1 MSIFW
6 RTSRHESKA
15 DIKLRRAVATNGL
28 LGMKAIATAE
38 MARIVSQVTEPVL
51 GITFSEASGA
61 QASVGTDWKT
71 AALPIDGGDPITVA
85 VSADDVCCRA
95 LGATMF
101 ATPAESVDEAM
112 VADAL
117 CELVNMTAGLLKSTL
132 RIDQA
137 LGLPSM
143 RQSGILLDRGGMWSQ
158 HFLRAG
164 QLNLVLAV
172 ATRIC

>member
-1 MSIFW
+1 MNLI
-6 RTSRHESKA
+6 
-15 DIKLRRAVATNGL
+15 G
-28 LGMKAIATAE
+28 TAE

-51 GITFSEASGA
+51 GLTFTEASQPQSEIGA
-61 QASVGTDWKT
+61 DWRT
-71 AALPIDGGDPITVA
+71 AALPIAGGTPLTVA
-85 VSADDVCCRA
+85 VSADDACCRT

-101 ATPAESVDEAM
+101 ATKTEVVDDTM

-117 CELVNMTAGLLKSTL
+117 CELVNMTAGLLKSAM

-143 RQSGILLDRGGMWSQ
+143 RETDILHRADGGWSQ
-158 HFLRAG
+158 HYLRAG

-172 ATRIC
+172 ATRLC

>member
-1 MSIFW
+1 
-6 RTSRHESKA
+6 
-15 DIKLRRAVATNGL
+15 
-28 LGMKAIATAE
+28 MKTIATAE

-51 GITFSEASGA
+51 GITFTEASDA
-61 QASVGTDWKT
+61 QATVGAGWKT
-71 AALPIDGGDPITVA
+71 AALPIDGGDPLTVA
-85 VSADDVCCRA
+85 VSADDACCRT

-101 ATPAESVDEAM
+101 AAPAESVDEAM

-117 CELVNMTAGLLKSTL
+117 CELVNMTAGLLKSSL

-143 RQSGILLDRGGMWSQ
+143 RQSGALFDRGNTWSH

-172 ATRIC
+172 ATRIY

>member
-1 MSIFW
+1 M
-6 RTSRHESKA
+6 RTIETS
-15 DIKLRRAVATNGL
+15 
-28 LGMKAIATAE
+28 E

-51 GITFSEASGA
+51 GITFTAASAPQATVGA
-61 QASVGTDWKT
+61 DWKT
-71 AALPIDGGDPITVA
+71 AALPIHGGFPITVA
-85 VSADDVCCRA
+85 VAADDACGRQ
-95 LGATMF
+95 LGSTMF
-101 ATPAESVDEAM
+101 ATPAEKVDESM

-143 RQSGILLDRGGMWSQ
+143 RPSEILQESSGSWSQ

-164 QLNLVLAV
+164 QLNLILAV

>member
-1 MSIFW
+1 
-6 RTSRHESKA
+6 
-15 DIKLRRAVATNGL
+15 
-28 LGMKAIATAE
+28 MKTIETAE

-51 GITFSEASGA
+51 GITFNESREAPLE
-61 QASVGTDWKT
+61 VGTDWKT
-71 AALPIDGGDPITVA
+71 AALPIHGGNPITVA
-85 VSADDVCCRA
+85 VSADDACARQ

-101 ATPAESVDEAM
+101 ATVAEQVDETM

-117 CELVNMTAGLLKSTL
+117 CELVNMTAGLVKSAL

-137 LGLPSM
+137 LGLPTM
-143 RQSGILLDRGGMWSQ
+143 RQTEILHEADGTWSR